1 MTFLRLNTDK
11 EKIGFM
17 QRMSLIAGMKDRT
30 LAEKAIAEEYTLKQV
45 IQAGLNRETSKANM
59 EEMQAR
65 PHNTIHRVEEKL
77 YQGGDL
83 DARINYLQAE
93 LEDVM
98 KIRKSGRYSGRTSS
112 SQEEI
117 KGDKFRKCTYEHGKG
132 RCPAEGRK
140 CNIC

>member
-1 MTFLRLNTDK
+1 M
-11 EKIGFM
+11 
-17 QRMSLIAGMKDRT
+17 
-30 LAEKAIAEEYTLKQV
+30 
-45 IQAGLNRETSKANM
+45 NRETSKANM

-98 KIRKSGRYSGRTSS
+98 KIRTA
-112 SQEEI
+112 
-117 KGDKFRKCTYEHGKG
+117 KGVHCHVTMMIT
-132 RCPAEGRK
+132 A
-140 CNIC
+140 